1 MNEVDELLGDGGVL
15 ARGLPGFVPRAAQ
28 QTMAE
33 AVAGTVE
40 SAGTLIVEAGTG
52 TGKTYAYL
60 VPALMAGK
68 RIVVSTGTKNLQD
81 QLYRRD
87 LPRLLTALKVP
98 ARTALL
104 KGRSNY
110 VCLHRLDRALQTPGW
125 RYDERLTRIRAWSRA
140 TDSGELSE
148 IGDLNTDDPLYAR
161 VSSTADNC
169 LGAKCPD
176 FGECHVVKA
185 RRAAL
190 AADLVVVNHHLL
202 FADFLLKEEGF
213 GEILPGSDAVVVD
226 EAHQLPELATQFF
239 GVRVSTRQFRDI
251 ASDAQAE
258 AEEWGDLPDLV
269 AAAES
274 MTAAVLPVE
283 AVVASINGRLRFE
296 DLLQRPMV
304 GSILQTLDE
313 QLFAL
318 RQALKAYEDRSPV
331 LASVFERAAQLY
343 DRWTQ
348 LTAPTADT
356 GMVRWVETRGR
367 GGSFHQTPI
376 EVADSFARLR
386 QTHAGAWVFTSATLS
401 ANGDFG
407 HFQRQLGLADAQTL
421 ALDSPFDY
429 AEQARLH
436 LPAGLPEPNDPY
448 YTAAFI
454 DAIVPLIEAS
464 RGGAFVLCTSHR
476 ALKLVAQT
484 LKQRLTQ
491 ALYVQG
497 DDDRAR
503 LLERFT
509 SDGNGVL
516 VGTSS
521 FWEGVDVR
529 GRALRLVLIDRLPF
543 AAPGDPV
550 FEARLNAIRQRGG
563 NAFFDYQLPEAV
575 MMLRQGAGRL
585 IRDVG
590 DRGLLVI
597 GDPRLRTK
605 PYGRKVLDAL
615 PPMPRVDRDAALAWA
630 ADL

>member
-226 EAHQLPELATQFF
+226 EAHQLPALATQFF

-356 GMVRWVETRGR
+356 GLVRWVETRGR

-421 ALDSPFDY
+421 ALESPFDY